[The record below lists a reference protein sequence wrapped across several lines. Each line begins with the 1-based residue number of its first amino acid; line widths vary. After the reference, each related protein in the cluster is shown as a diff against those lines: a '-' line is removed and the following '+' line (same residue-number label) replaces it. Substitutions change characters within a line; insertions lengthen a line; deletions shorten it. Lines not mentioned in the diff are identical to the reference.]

1 MESLLE
7 QIRLYQLK
15 NLKNG
20 DKIHLKSRNGI
31 YTFLKKD
38 KWTGEIYITC
48 NRWKYEEN
56 PIRVT
61 SYNDFKCLAGGVW
74 NLKKRV

>member
-1 MESLLE
+1 METLME
-7 QIRLYQLK
+7 EIRLYQLK
-15 NLKNG
+15 NLRSG

-38 KWTGEIYITC
+38 KCTGEIYITC
-48 NRWKYEEN
+48 NRWRYEEN
-56 PIRVT
+56 PTRVT

-74 NLKKRV
+74 NLNRRV

>member
-1 MESLLE
+1 MKIVQD

-20 DKIHLKSRNGI
+20 DKIHLKSHNGI

-38 KWTGEIYITC
+38 KWAGEIYITC
-48 NRWKYEEN
+48 NRWRYEEN
-56 PIRVT
+56 PTRVT

-74 NLKKRV
+74 NLNKRV